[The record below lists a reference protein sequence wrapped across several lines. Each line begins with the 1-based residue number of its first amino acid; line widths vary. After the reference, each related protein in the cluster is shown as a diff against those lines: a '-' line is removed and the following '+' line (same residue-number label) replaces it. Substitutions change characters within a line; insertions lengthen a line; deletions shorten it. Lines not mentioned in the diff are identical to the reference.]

1 MKHLDITIDFETCAM
16 TANAAVMQV
25 AMVPWLRDNDADP
38 FSFDDMDIY
47 EGCVDLRTCVVDG
60 FDFDPETIKWWSERN
75 LKAKEAVT
83 KGEPKAVDDV
93 LIGMLNYIRELKEK
107 HALTSIF
114 VWCQGMDF
122 DIAILR
128 NLCRKY
134 GVKLEEDIPHTSFRD
149 CRTVILEA
157 AHMKYRKEIRE
168 ANKTLRGG
176 DKITTSMM
184 LGGEM
189 MPINPNKYLEY
200 STEAYKLY
208 APLPERYSAGSE
220 AHDALYDALRSSWN
234 TWQALKWLNA

>member
-134 GVKLEEDIPHTSFRD
+134 GVKLEENIPHTSFRD

-157 AHMKYRKEIRE
+157 ALIE
-168 ANKTLRGG
+168 ASRSLNGK
-176 DKITTSMM
+176 
-184 LGGEM
+184 
-189 MPINPNKYLEY
+189 
-200 STEAYKLY
+200 STRANGIILPEQILAGSYDVYKMFD
-208 APLPERYSAGSE
+208 PLPECYSAGSE

>member
-1 MKHLDITIDFETCAM
+1 
-16 TANAAVMQV
+16 
-25 AMVPWLRDNDADP
+25 
-38 FSFDDMDIY
+38 
-47 EGCVDLRTCVVDG
+47 
-60 FDFDPETIKWWSERN
+60 
-75 LKAKEAVT
+75 
-83 KGEPKAVDDV
+83 
-93 LIGMLNYIRELKEK
+93 MLNYIRELKEK

-157 AHMKYRKEIRE
+157 ALIE
-168 ANKTLRGG
+168 ASRSLNGK
-176 DKITTSMM
+176 
-184 LGGEM
+184 
-189 MPINPNKYLEY
+189 
-200 STEAYKLY
+200 STRANGIILPEQILAGSYDVYKMFD
-208 APLPERYSAGSE
+208 PLPERYSAGSE

>member
-1 MKHLDITIDFETCAM
+1 MKHLDITIDIETCAM

-134 GVKLEEDIPHTSFRD
+134 GVKLEENIPHTSFRD

-157 AHMKYRKEIRE
+157 ALIE
-168 ANKTLRGG
+168 ASRSLNGK
-176 DKITTSMM
+176 
-184 LGGEM
+184 
-189 MPINPNKYLEY
+189 
-200 STEAYKLY
+200 STRANGIILPEQILAGSYDVYKMFD
-208 APLPERYSAGSE
+208 PLPERYSAGSE

>member
-60 FDFDPETIKWWSERN
+60 FDFDQETIKWWSERN

-134 GVKLEEDIPHTSFRD
+134 GVKLEENIPHTSFRD

-157 AHMKYRKEIRE
+157 ALIE
-168 ANKTLRGG
+168 ASRSLNGK
-176 DKITTSMM
+176 
-184 LGGEM
+184 
-189 MPINPNKYLEY
+189 
-200 STEAYKLY
+200 STRANGIILPEQILAGSYDVYKMFD
-208 APLPERYSAGSE
+208 PLPERYSAGSE

>member
-128 NLCRKY
+128 NLCHKY

-157 AHMKYRKEIRE
+157 ALIE
-168 ANKTLRGG
+168 ASRSLNGK
-176 DKITTSMM
+176 
-184 LGGEM
+184 
-189 MPINPNKYLEY
+189 
-200 STEAYKLY
+200 STRANGIILPEQILAGSYDVYKMFD
-208 APLPERYSAGSE
+208 PLPERYSAGSE

>member
-134 GVKLEEDIPHTSFRD
+134 GVKLEENIPHTSFRD

-157 AHMKYRKEIRE
+157 ALIE
-168 ANKTLRGG
+168 ASRSLNGK
-176 DKITTSMM
+176 
-184 LGGEM
+184 
-189 MPINPNKYLEY
+189 
-200 STEAYKLY
+200 STRANGIILPEQILAGSYDVYKMFDH
-208 APLPERYSAGSE
+208 LPERYSAGSE

>member
-134 GVKLEEDIPHTSFRD
+134 GVELEEDIPHTSFRD

-157 AHMKYRKEIRE
+157 ALIE
-168 ANKTLRGG
+168 ASRSLNGKSNGIILPEQILAGSY
-176 DKITTSMM
+176 DV
-184 LGGEM
+184 
-189 MPINPNKYLEY
+189 
-200 STEAYKLY
+200 YKMFD
-208 APLPERYSAGSE
+208 PLPERYSAGSE

>member
-134 GVKLEEDIPHTSFRD
+134 GVKLEENIPHTSFRD

-157 AHMKYRKEIRE
+157 ALIE
-168 ANKTLRGG
+168 ASRSLNGK
-176 DKITTSMM
+176 
-184 LGGEM
+184 
-189 MPINPNKYLEY
+189 
-200 STEAYKLY
+200 STRANGIILPEQILAGSYDVYKMFD
-208 APLPERYSAGSE
+208 PLSERYSAGSE

>member
-83 KGEPKAVDDV
+83 KGEPEAVDDV

-134 GVKLEEDIPHTSFRD
+134 GVKLEENIPHTSFRD

-157 AHMKYRKEIRE
+157 ALIE
-168 ANKTLRGG
+168 ASRSLNGK
-176 DKITTSMM
+176 
-184 LGGEM
+184 
-189 MPINPNKYLEY
+189 
-200 STEAYKLY
+200 STRANGIILPEQILAGSYDVYKMFD
-208 APLPERYSAGSE
+208 PLPERYSAGSE

>member
-107 HALTSIF
+107 YALTSIF

-134 GVKLEEDIPHTSFRD
+134 GVKLEENIPHTSFRD

-157 AHMKYRKEIRE
+157 ALIE
-168 ANKTLRGG
+168 ASRSLNGK
-176 DKITTSMM
+176 
-184 LGGEM
+184 
-189 MPINPNKYLEY
+189 
-200 STEAYKLY
+200 STRANGIILPEQILAGSYDVYKMFD
-208 APLPERYSAGSE
+208 PLPERYSAGSE

>member
-25 AMVPWLRDNDADP
+25 AMVPWLRGNDADP
-38 FSFDDMDIY
+38 FSFDEMNNY
-47 EGCVDLRTCVVDG
+47 VGHVDLRTCVVDG
-60 FDFDPETIKWWSERN
+60 FDFAPETIKWWSERN

-83 KGEPKAVDDV
+83 NGEPEAVEDV

-107 HALTSIF
+107 HGLTSIF

-157 AHMKYRKEIRE
+157 ALIEAIRSLNGKSTR
-168 ANKTLRGG
+168 ANGIILPDQILAGSY
-176 DKITTSMM
+176 DV
-184 LGGEM
+184 
-189 MPINPNKYLEY
+189 
-200 STEAYKLY
+200 YKMFD
-208 APLPERYSAGSE
+208 PLPERYSAGSE

>member
-157 AHMKYRKEIRE
+157 ALIE
-168 ANKTLRGG
+168 ASRSLNGKSTRANG
-176 DKITTSMM
+176 II
-184 LGGEM
+184 
-189 MPINPNKYLEY
+189 MPEQILAGSYDV
-200 STEAYKLY
+200 YKMFD
-208 APLPERYSAGSE
+208 PLPERYSAGSE

>member
-157 AHMKYRKEIRE
+157 ALIE
-168 ANKTLRGG
+168 ASRSLNGK
-176 DKITTSMM
+176 
-184 LGGEM
+184 
-189 MPINPNKYLEY
+189 
-200 STEAYKLY
+200 STRANGIILPEQILAGSYDVYKMFD
-208 APLPERYSAGSE
+208 PLPERYSAGSE

>member
-83 KGEPKAVDDV
+83 KGEPEAVDDV

-134 GVKLEEDIPHTSFRD
+134 DVKLEEDIPHTSFRD

-157 AHMKYRKEIRE
+157 ALIE
-168 ANKTLRGG
+168 ASRSLNGK
-176 DKITTSMM
+176 
-184 LGGEM
+184 
-189 MPINPNKYLEY
+189 
-200 STEAYKLY
+200 STRANGIILPDQILAGSYDVYKMF

>member
-60 FDFDPETIKWWSERN
+60 FDFDPETIKWWSDRN

-157 AHMKYRKEIRE
+157 ALIE
-168 ANKTLRGG
+168 ASRSLNGK
-176 DKITTSMM
+176 
-184 LGGEM
+184 
-189 MPINPNKYLEY
+189 
-200 STEAYKLY
+200 STRANGIILPEQILAGSYDVYKMFDS
-208 APLPERYSAGSE
+208 LPERYSAGSE

>member
-1 MKHLDITIDFETCAM
+1 MINNRDDMKHLDITIDFETCAM

-157 AHMKYRKEIRE
+157 ALIE
-168 ANKTLRGG
+168 ASRSLNGK
-176 DKITTSMM
+176 
-184 LGGEM
+184 
-189 MPINPNKYLEY
+189 
-200 STEAYKLY
+200 STRANGIILPEQILAGSYDVYKMFD
-208 APLPERYSAGSE
+208 PLPERYSAGSE

>member
-128 NLCRKY
+128 NLCSRY
-134 GVKLEEDIPHTSFRD
+134 DVNLEDIVPHTSFRD
-149 CRTVILEA
+149 CRTVILEGA
-157 AHMKYRKEIRE
+157 MIQAERLC
-168 ANKTLRGG
+168 LRHR
-176 DKITTSMM
+176 TSIPEDNVPVPTV
-184 LGGEM
+184 L
-189 MPINPNKYLEY
+189 PTDVFTYPSK
-200 STEAYKLY
+200 AYVLFD
-208 APLPERYSAGSE
+208 PLPDRYAGGSE
-220 AHDALYDALRSSWN
+220 AHDALFDAVRSSWN
-234 TWQALKWLNA
+234 TWQALRWIHKL

>member
-25 AMVPWLRDNDADP
+25 AMVPWLRDTDADP

-134 GVKLEEDIPHTSFRD
+134 GVKLEENIPHTSFRD

-157 AHMKYRKEIRE
+157 ALIE
-168 ANKTLRGG
+168 ASRSLNGK
-176 DKITTSMM
+176 
-184 LGGEM
+184 
-189 MPINPNKYLEY
+189 
-200 STEAYKLY
+200 STRANGIILPEQILAGSYDVYKMFD
-208 APLPERYSAGSE
+208 PLPERYSAGSE

>member
-83 KGEPKAVDDV
+83 KGEPKAVNDV

-157 AHMKYRKEIRE
+157 ALIE
-168 ANKTLRGG
+168 ASRSLNGK
-176 DKITTSMM
+176 
-184 LGGEM
+184 
-189 MPINPNKYLEY
+189 
-200 STEAYKLY
+200 STRANGIILHEQILAGSYDVYKMFD
-208 APLPERYSAGSE
+208 PLPERYSAGSE
-220 AHDALYDALRSSWN
+220 AHDALYDALCSSWN

>member
-83 KGEPKAVDDV
+83 KGEPKAVNDV

-157 AHMKYRKEIRE
+157 ALIE
-168 ANKTLRGG
+168 ASRSLNGKSTRANG
-176 DKITTSMM
+176 II
-184 LGGEM
+184 
-189 MPINPNKYLEY
+189 MPEQILAGSYDV
-200 STEAYKLY
+200 YKMFD
-208 APLPERYSAGSE
+208 PLPERYSAGSE

>member
-134 GVKLEEDIPHTSFRD
+134 GVKLEEDIPHSSFRD

-157 AHMKYRKEIRE
+157 ALIE
-168 ANKTLRGG
+168 ASRSLNGK
-176 DKITTSMM
+176 
-184 LGGEM
+184 
-189 MPINPNKYLEY
+189 
-200 STEAYKLY
+200 STRANGIILPEQILAGSYDVYKMFD
-208 APLPERYSAGSE
+208 PLPERYSAGSE

>member
-157 AHMKYRKEIRE
+157 ALIE
-168 ANKTLRGG
+168 ASRSLNGK
-176 DKITTSMM
+176 
-184 LGGEM
+184 
-189 MPINPNKYLEY
+189 
-200 STEAYKLY
+200 STRANGIILPEQILAGSYDVYKMFD
-208 APLPERYSAGSE
+208 PLPERYSAGSE
-220 AHDALYDALRSSWN
+220 AHDALYDALRSTWN

>member
-38 FSFDDMDIY
+38 FQFDERYPSELGYLDIY
-47 EGCVDLRTCVVDG
+47 VGNVDLRTCVVDG
-60 FDFDPETIKWWSERN
+60 FDFDEKTIKWWSERN

-83 KGEPKAVDDV
+83 KGEPEAVDNM
-93 LIGMLNYIRELKEK
+93 LIGMLNHIRKLKEK
-107 HALTSIF
+107 YGLITIF
-114 VWCQGMDF
+114 LWCQGMDF

-134 GVKLEEDIPHTSFRD
+134 GVNLEEDIPHTSFRD

-157 AHMKYRKEIRE
+157 ALRE
-168 ANKTLRGG
+168 ACRSLNGK
-176 DKITTSMM
+176 
-184 LGGEM
+184 
-189 MPINPNKYLEY
+189 
-200 STEAYKLY
+200 STRANGIILPEQILAGSYDVYKMF
-208 APLPERYSAGSE
+208 APLPDGYAAGSD

>member
-60 FDFDPETIKWWSERN
+60 FNFDPETIKWWSERN

-83 KGEPKAVDDV
+83 KEEPEAVDDV
-93 LIGMLNYIRELKEK
+93 LIDMLNYIRELKEK

-157 AHMKYRKEIRE
+157 ALIE
-168 ANKTLRGG
+168 ASRSLNGK
-176 DKITTSMM
+176 
-184 LGGEM
+184 
-189 MPINPNKYLEY
+189 
-200 STEAYKLY
+200 STRANGIILPEQILAGSYDVYKMFD
-208 APLPERYSAGSE
+208 PLPERYSAGSE

>member
-1 MKHLDITIDFETCAM
+1 MKHLDITIDFETCSM

-157 AHMKYRKEIRE
+157 ALIE
-168 ANKTLRGG
+168 ASRSLNGK
-176 DKITTSMM
+176 
-184 LGGEM
+184 
-189 MPINPNKYLEY
+189 
-200 STEAYKLY
+200 STRANGIILPEQILAGSYDVYKMFD
-208 APLPERYSAGSE
+208 PLPERYSAGSE

>member
-83 KGEPKAVDDV
+83 KGEPEAVDDV

-157 AHMKYRKEIRE
+157 ALIE
-168 ANKTLRGG
+168 ASRSLNGK
-176 DKITTSMM
+176 
-184 LGGEM
+184 
-189 MPINPNKYLEY
+189 
-200 STEAYKLY
+200 STRANGIILPEQILAGSYDVYKMFD
-208 APLPERYSAGSE
+208 PLPERYSAGSE